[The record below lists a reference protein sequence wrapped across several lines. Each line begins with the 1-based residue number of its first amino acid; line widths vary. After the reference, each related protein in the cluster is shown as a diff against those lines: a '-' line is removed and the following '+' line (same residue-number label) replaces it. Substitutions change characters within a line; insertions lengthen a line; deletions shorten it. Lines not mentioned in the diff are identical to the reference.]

1 MSRRVR
7 IALAVLVLA
16 AAGGIGWLVLCQGEP
31 KYHGKPLHV
40 WLADFD
46 LSRSQRP
53 EKATEAV
60 RAIGTNALPL
70 LDRMIRTKDSLW
82 RTAMIALN
90 DRQSF
95 IQLEIT
101 EARVIRYRA
110 IEGYRVLG
118 PNAKASIPVLIHILD
133 SEPSVEV
140 RADVAA
146 ALGSI
151 GPEASAAIPA
161 LLKTAQTQNADLRRN
176 AIIAVADIQRSTPGP
191 SEIHTRW

>member
-1 MSRRVR
+1 MTRRVR

-16 AAGGIGWLVLCQGEP
+16 AAGGIGWLVLRPGEP
-31 KYHGKPLHV
+31 TYHGKPLHV

-53 EKATEAV
+53 EKATEAI

-70 LDRMIRTKDSLW
+70 LERMIRTKDALW
-82 RTAMIALN
+82 EKAMISLN
-90 DRQSF
+90 DRQSV

-101 EARVIRYRA
+101 ESRVIRYRA

-118 PNAKASIPVLIHILD
+118 PNASPSVPVLIHILD
-133 SEPSVEV
+133 CEPSVEV
-140 RADVAA
+140 RADVAT

-151 GPEASAAIPA
+151 GPEAKAAVPV
-161 LLKTAQTQNADLRRN
+161 LMKMAQAQNVDLRRN
-176 AIIAVADIQRSTPGP
+176 AIMAVGDIQLSTPGL
-191 SEIHTRW
+191 R

>member
-1 MSRRVR
+1 MNRRVR
-7 IALAVLVLA
+7 IALAVLGLA
-16 AAGGIGWLVLCQGEP
+16 AASGIGWLALRDGAP
-31 KYHGKPLHV
+31 RYGGKPLHV

-60 RAIGTNALPL
+60 RAIGTNALPF
-70 LDRMIRTKDSLW
+70 LDRMIRTEDSLW
-82 RTAMIALN
+82 RKALIALN
-90 DRQSF
+90 NRQSF

-118 PNAKASIPVLIHILD
+118 PNAKASVPALIHILD
-133 SEPSVEV
+133 FEPSAEV

-146 ALGSI
+146 ALGAI
-151 GPEASAAIPA
+151 GSEARTAIPV
-161 LLKTAQTQNADLRRN
+161 LLKAANQDQNPDVRTH
-176 AIIAVADIQRSTPGP
+176 AIMAVGDIQLSTPG
-191 SEIHTRW
+191 R